1 MTYEHVSISD
11 LIRIECE
18 RSSTLGSAVE
28 KARRAGRPV
37 SDETLVAIAR
47 KWFWSRRAG
56 RGFILEGFP
65 SNPAQA
71 MVFDEWLEAR
81 GETLDCVVR
90 VGSSH
95 PETEATA
102 AHYEQQA
109 ILVRLEADDLDA
121 WSNLVHQDA
130 EVPVSA

>member
-1 MTYEHVSISD
+1 MTFEHVSISD
-11 LIRIECE
+11 LIQIECE

-28 KARRAGRPV
+28 KAHRAGCSV

-56 RGFILEGFP
+56 RGFMLQGFP

-81 GETLDCVVR
+81 GETLDCVVL
-90 VGSSH
+90 VGSSF

-109 ILVRLEADDLDA
+109 ILVRLEAGDLDA
-121 WSNLVHQDA
+121 LTISAREEKEALALV
-130 EVPVSA
+130 